1 MAHSNSNLSR
11 KALGAALL
19 ALPLCCLSPAWATA
33 APPARST
40 QPIALDAAS
49 SDFDYKNNSLRFR
62 EIRLSQGVLRV
73 EAQEA
78 LATGLNFDNS
88 QWTFHGAVKITTADG
103 TLTSDKATVNFQDN
117 TLARAV
123 INGSPATFS
132 QQRPGT
138 GAGSKPRHVHGAA
151 GRIDYDLAAGTVRLS
166 ESATLSDGANEIA
179 GRTLVYG
186 LRDQRVLANP
196 GEQSTERVR
205 ITIQPGT
212 LNEPAGGKPAD
223 RLKEGPP

>member
-1 MAHSNSNLSR
+1 MALSNIKLWR
-11 KALGAALL
+11 KPLGFALCALL
-19 ALPLCCLSPAWATA
+19 APATVLA
-33 APPARST
+33 APAPRAS

-73 EAQEA
+73 EATEA

-103 TLTSDKATVNFQDN
+103 TLTSDTATVDFRDN
-117 TLARAV
+117 TLARAL

-132 QQRPGT
+132 QQRQ
-138 GAGSKPRHVHGAA
+138 VHGAA

-179 GRTLVYG
+179 GKTLVYG

-212 LNEPAGGKPAD
+212 LSDTPGTKMPD
-223 RLKEGPP
+223 RAKEGPP

>member
-1 MAHSNSNLSR
+1 MAISNSSSR
-11 KALGAALL
+11 RQPLVLALCALLWSAGAA
-19 ALPLCCLSPAWATA
+19 A

-40 QPIALDAAS
+40 QSISLDAAS

-73 EAQEA
+73 EAAEA
-78 LATGLNFDNS
+78 HATGLNFDNS
-88 QWTFHGAVKITTADG
+88 QWSFHGAVKITTADG
-103 TLTSDKATVNFQDN
+103 TLTSNNATVDFHDN
-117 TLARAV
+117 TLVRAV

-132 QQRPGT
+132 QQRPPAAPG
-138 GAGSKPRHVHGAA
+138 GKPRQVHGAA

-196 GEQSTERVR
+196 GEQSAERVR
-205 ITIQPGT
+205 ITIQPGS
-212 LNEPAGGKPAD
+212 LGDAPGAKALD
-223 RLKEGPP
+223 KAKDGPP

>member
-1 MAHSNSNLSR
+1 MARSNNNLWR
-11 KALGAALL
+11 KSLTAALCALL
-19 ALPLCCLSPAWATA
+19 APATVLA
-33 APPARST
+33 APASRAN

-73 EAQEA
+73 EAKEA

-103 TLTSDKATVNFQDN
+103 TLTSDTATVNFLNN
-117 TLARAV
+117 TLARAL

-132 QQRPGT
+132 QQRPPATPG
-138 GAGSKPRHVHGAA
+138 GKPRQVRGAA
-151 GRIDYDLAAGTVRLS
+151 GRIDYDLASGTVRLS
-166 ESATLSDGANEIA
+166 ESATLSDGANEIT

-212 LNEPAGGKPAD
+212 LGDTQGTKAPDPV
-223 RLKEGPP
+223 KEGPP